1 MLYYRIPAGLDG
13 RAVVSAGAYCGKVKR
28 YLIGGEL
35 YTAKECVRYGISTA
49 GLEPVTISQR
59 RTFTNFGVG
68 MEVHAGYFLASCF
81 SFGFS
86 LRCLRRPSDAT
97 RTL

>member
-1 MLYYRIPAGLDG
+1 MLSAASAPHTSGLAWYEGVRLMLYYRIPAGLDG

-35 YTAKECVRYGISTA
+35 YTAKECVRYGISIA

-59 RTFTNFGVG
+59 RTFTNFGVR
-68 MEVHAGYFLASCF
+68 MEAHA
-81 SFGFS
+81 
-86 LRCLRRPSDAT
+86 
-97 RTL
+97 

>member
-13 RAVVSAGAYCGKVKR
+13 RAVVSAGAYCGKVNR

-35 YTAKECVRYGISTA
+35 YTAKECARYGICTS

-59 RTFTNFGVG
+59 HTFINFGVR
-68 MEVHAGYFLASCF
+68 MEVKA
-81 SFGFS
+81 
-86 LRCLRRPSDAT
+86 
-97 RTL
+97 

>member
-13 RAVVSAGAYCGKVKR
+13 RAVVSADAYCGRVKR

-35 YTAKECVRYGISTA
+35 YTAKECARYGISTN

-59 RTFTNFGVG
+59 RTFINFGVRW
-68 MEVHAGYFLASCF
+68 EVRA
-81 SFGFS
+81 
-86 LRCLRRPSDAT
+86 
-97 RTL
+97 

>member
-1 MLYYRIPAGLDG
+1 MYTLSAAAKPATSVLAWYKGGATYVLYYRIPAGLDG

-59 RTFTNFGVG
+59 RTFTNFGVR
-68 MEVHAGYFLASCF
+68 MEVHA
-81 SFGFS
+81 
-86 LRCLRRPSDAT
+86 
-97 RTL
+97 

>member
-1 MLYYRIPAGLDG
+1 MLSAAKRPFTSGLAWYEGVQLMLYYRIPAGLDG

-35 YTAKECVRYGISTA
+35 YTAKECARYGISTA

-59 RTFTNFGVG
+59 RTFINFGVR
-68 MEVHAGYFLASCF
+68 MEVHA
-81 SFGFS
+81 
-86 LRCLRRPSDAT
+86 
-97 RTL
+97 

>member
-13 RAVVSAGAYCGKVKR
+13 RAVVSSNSYHYKVKR

-35 YTAKECVRYGISTA
+35 YTAKECARYGINTA

-59 RTFTNFGVG
+59 RTFTNFGVR
-68 MEVHAGYFLASCF
+68 MEVHA
-81 SFGFS
+81 
-86 LRCLRRPSDAT
+86 
-97 RTL
+97 

>member
-35 YTAKECVRYGISTA
+35 LLV
-49 GLEPVTISQR
+49 
-59 RTFTNFGVG
+59 
-68 MEVHAGYFLASCF
+68 FLSA
-81 SFGFS
+81 
-86 LRCLRRPSDAT
+86 L
-97 RTL
+97 

>member
-1 MLYYRIPAGLDG
+1 MLYYRIPAKFDG
-13 RAVVSAGAYCGKVKR
+13 RAVVSSNSFHYKVKR

-59 RTFTNFGVG
+59 RTFTIFGVRK
-68 MEVHAGYFLASCF
+68 EVNA
-81 SFGFS
+81 
-86 LRCLRRPSDAT
+86 
-97 RTL
+97 